1 MSVRASVVR
10 VLSGESSGMDPEYG
24 QGSFKKQIRT
34 LVLGLQAQPSCSS
47 ESTEC
52 AEKVEA
58 MLSTAVLHLADLWNM
73 LTLEFSEGV
82 AFDPD
87 TALLTP
93 VAEIPPAVL
102 SAMKAKLEN
111 SLEWCQLARSRLRDM
126 TTSLDSPSS
135 PSITRVASFPS
146 TTRHQEPQAPNN
158 SPWQSRNGSGTGF
171 ESKFASFASPSPKC
185 QVGVQ
190 NV

>member
-1 MSVRASVVR
+1 
-10 VLSGESSGMDPEYG
+10 MDPEYG
-24 QGSFKKQIRT
+24 HGSFKKQIRS
-34 LVLGLQAQPSCSS
+34 LVLGLQTQPSCP

-102 SAMKAKLEN
+102 SAMKSKLEN
-111 SLEWCQLARSRLRDM
+111 SLEWCQLARSRLRDI
-126 TTSLDSPSS
+126 TKLNNNSSPDSSSS
-135 PSITRVASFPS
+135 PSIKRVSSFPS
-146 TTRHQEPQAPNN
+146 TTRHHEAQLPNSN
-158 SPWQSRNGSGTGF
+158 NNLWQSRSNGTMGS
-171 ESKFASFASPSPKC
+171 ESKFANFATPSPRS

>member
-1 MSVRASVVR
+1 
-10 VLSGESSGMDPEYG
+10 MDQEYG
-24 QGSFKKQIRT
+24 HGGFKKQIRS
-34 LVLGLQAQPSCSS
+34 LVLGLQTQPSCP

-93 VAEIPPAVL
+93 VAEIPPGVL
-102 SAMKAKLEN
+102 TAMRSKLEN
-111 SLEWCQLARSRLRDM
+111 SLEWCQLARSRLRDI
-126 TTSLDSPSS
+126 TQLSNSTDSSSS
-135 PSITRVASFPS
+135 PSIKRASSFPS
-146 TTRHQEPQAPNN
+146 TTRHLKAQQLNN
-158 SPWQSRNGSGTGF
+158 SNNQWQSGSNGAMGS
-171 ESKFASFASPSPKC
+171 ESKFTNFASPSPRS